1 MARVLRG
8 QRYEGARKGAGHR
21 SDRVAVQGCRSGQ
34 ERQACGRRRG
44 REGNF
49 FRVELERSGWVWPC
63 GEEAKSFLLG
73 VETKGLLRTADVV
86 DRRVQE
92 ADT

>member
-1 MARVLRG
+1 
-8 QRYEGARKGAGHR
+8 
-21 SDRVAVQGCRSGQ
+21 
-34 ERQACGRRRG
+34 
-44 REGNF
+44 
-49 FRVELERSGWVWPC
+49 VELERSGWVWPC

>member
-1 MARVLRG
+1 VWTLPG
-8 QRYEGARKGAGHR
+8 K
-21 SDRVAVQGCRSGQ
+21 
-34 ERQACGRRRG
+34 RR
-44 REGNF
+44 EF

-63 GEEAKSFLLG
+63 GEEAESFLLG

-86 DRRVQE
+86 DRHVQE